1 MLIERLDLYR
11 VRIPTAINF
20 RTSYGD
26 HLATDTILVRMESGG
41 VHGWGESCP
50 PWFPGYSSEYTAAA
64 FLTVRELMAP
74 KVIGQRVDS
83 AEALLERLAFVKG
96 NQFARAALEIAW
108 WVLEATRLGVPL
120 HEALGG
126 KGDRVKV
133 GADFGVQDTLDELMA
148 KIQGAIDAGFP
159 RIKLKFRPGWDV
171 KMVDAVRATFPDHTF
186 HIDCNAAY
194 TIADAPLFRSLDILP
209 PSDMTQLQPVLWT
222 RGVLLAPQ
230 HLQAHDRF
238 LEDSLQFKL
247 SALAPGRWGFQHLEI
262 DEQALAGGEL
272 RVRSASGVFPD
283 GLLFDFPSSDSVPP
297 PKPIH
302 AAFAPDATDLVVYL
316 AVPEYRDGSRNV
328 ENGAMGGSTRYVS
341 DIVSRRDENTGTA
354 EKKIEI
360 ARKNLRLLTANE
372 SHDGHATLP
381 IARVVRTPSGTFT
394 LDARY
399 VPPLLNFAA
408 SAYLTTMTAE
418 LLARLS
424 ARSTDLSELRRQRN
438 QSLADFGTAGI
449 ATFWLLFWS
458 RMTDMTSTRLL
469 G

>member
-1 MLIERLDLYR
+1 
-11 VRIPTAINF
+11 
-20 RTSYGD
+20 
-26 HLATDTILVRMESGG
+26 
-41 VHGWGESCP
+41 
-50 PWFPGYSSEYTAAA
+50 
-64 FLTVRELMAP
+64 
-74 KVIGQRVDS
+74 
-83 AEALLERLAFVKG
+83 
-96 NQFARAALEIAW
+96 
-108 WVLEATRLGVPL
+108 
-120 HEALGG
+120 
-126 KGDRVKV
+126 
-133 GADFGVQDTLDELMA
+133 
-148 KIQGAIDAGFP
+148 
-159 RIKLKFRPGWDV
+159 
-171 KMVDAVRATFPDHTF
+171 
-186 HIDCNAAY
+186 
-194 TIADAPLFRSLDILP
+194 
-209 PSDMTQLQPVLWT
+209 MTQLQPVLWT

-449 ATFWLLFWS
+449 ATFWLLYTVNSHLPLIKHLLETRRGHPAQLFEAMLALAGSLTTFSTDILPQNLATYDHADLTGCFGSLGHDVFKLLDTVLPSNCVTLPLSPHQESNVRSFAVTIGDDHYLESDQLFLAISADMRDADLLAAAPGLKISSVEHVKELVQKSQPGLALSFAVNPPSEVRVKPKYKYFRLSLQGEAWARIRKS
-458 RMTDMTSTRLL
+458 RTFAVHGPNTFENANFELVVILPKS
-469 G
+469 